1 MAKENVL
8 EKGLKG
14 ALIALALAVAG
25 VLAVSV
31 VQILRQNSDSIY
43 QVPHF
48 QFETMDGKTYDS
60 ETLKG
65 QPYLVNFWASW
76 CEPCEEEI
84 PELVRVYEKYK
95 EQDLLILGVGVQD
108 SEKNLRAFADKY
120 GITFP
125 IGLDEKGILSGLFG
139 LTGVPETYFV
149 SREGEVVFTYKGPLT
164 EELLEAGLEKV
175 L

>member
-8 EKGLKG
+8 EKGLKV
-14 ALIALALAVAG
+14 ALIALALGVAS

-31 VQILRQNSDSIY
+31 VQILRKPAGSVY
-43 QVPHF
+43 QAPPF
-48 QFETMDGKTYDS
+48 QFAAMDGETYDN

-65 QPYLVNFWASW
+65 RPYLVNFWASW
-76 CEPCEEEI
+76 CKPCEEEI
-84 PELVRVYEKYK
+84 PDLVRTYEKF
-95 EQDLLILGVGVQD
+95 QAQNLLILGVGVQD
-108 SEKNLRAFADKY
+108 SEENLRAFAHKY

-164 EELLEAGLEKV
+164 EELLESGLEKI